1 MATEKILILGN
12 DGTSTSIVYHYLSKR
27 FNVVQVV
34 IEESESKKVF
44 LKRRIKRLGYF
55 VVLGQI
61 LFQLFVVKFLNSI
74 SKKRI
79 KEIIDDN
86 QLNTSDIP
94 SNIITRVSSINHSKT
109 IETIQKLNPDVI
121 IVNGT
126 RIISK
131 KVIQSSPCK
140 LINMHAGITPKYRGV
155 HGGYWAL
162 ASNDAENC
170 GVTIH
175 YVDEGIDTGNILAQ
189 DTIRVLK
196 NDNFTTYPLLQI
208 SKGLSIMERVISNE
222 LANNSVTKSNSLD
235 SYLWYHPTIFQY
247 LVKWIKTGV
256 K

>member
-12 DGTSTSIVYHYLSKR
+12 DGTSTNIVYHYLSKR
-27 FNVVQVV
+27 FNVIQVI

-55 VVLGQI
+55 TVLGQI
-61 LFQLFVVKFLNSI
+61 LFQLFVVKFLNAT

-79 KEIIDDN
+79 KEIIDNN

-94 SNIITRVSSINHSKT
+94 SSVITRVPSVNHTKT
-109 IETIQKLNPDVI
+109 IEAIKKLNPDLI

-131 KVIQSSPCK
+131 KVIQSSSCR

-189 DTIRVLK
+189 DTIAFLK

-208 SKGLSIMERVISNE
+208 SKGLSLMEVVIFNE
-222 LANNSVTKSNSLD
+222 LAKKNITKTNLLD
-235 SYLWYHPTIFQY
+235 SHLWYHPTIFQY
-247 LVKWIKTGV
+247 LTNWLKTGI